1 MVDVLHNRRVNNRLL
16 LNKRHIT
23 MKKVITG
30 TLLAGLPM
38 LVMAQ
43 ANAFSVLGVIGNI
56 MRILIPLLVTAA
68 LLYFI
73 WGVIQY
79 VIAKNTDDT
88 KEAKNIILRGVVGLV
103 AITTIWGL
111 VGFVQSTFGFGSGG
125 QLNKE
130 NIPGVSFN

>member
-1 MVDVLHNRRVNNRLL
+1 
-16 LNKRHIT
+16 

-30 TLLAGLPM
+30 AMLAGLPAIA
-38 LVMAQ
+38 LAQ

-56 MRILIPLLVTAA
+56 MRILLPLLVTAA

-73 WGVIQY
+73 WGVVKY
-79 VIAKNTDDT
+79 VIAKDGDGM
-88 KEAKNIILRGVVGLV
+88 KEAKEVIIKGVIGLV

-125 QLNKE
+125 ELNSE
-130 NIPGVSFN
+130 NIPSVSFN